1 MAARVPAR
9 ANARGPSLRMGG
21 SSLRELLRRKRLRLA
36 LVFATATIALPSGA
50 QDDSGA
56 EPQIEEVVVIG
67 SRQDAD
73 AVAGSGTLV
82 DQEALEQFDY
92 VDLNQVLSAVPGVY
106 MREEDGFGLR
116 PNIGIRGAS
125 AERSQKIAIMEDG
138 VLITPA
144 PYSAPAAY
152 YVPNI
157 SRIHSV
163 EVLKGPAAVRHGP
176 HTVGGAVN
184 FVTRPVPQA
193 PLAEID
199 LSAGNHGFHKVQA
212 AFARPLEK
220 TAFLVEAMRYG
231 STGFKELDGGGDT
244 GFVRHALDLKWRW
257 APGGE
262 RDQQLIVK
270 LGYADE
276 DADET
281 YLGLADRD
289 FDLSPLRRYR
299 ASQLGRFQSTH
310 ALAHVNYGA
319 AFNDS
324 LRLNAKAYWNR
335 FDRQWNKVDGFMSG
349 PALQSV
355 LTRPGSYARQIQLLR
370 GEIDSTPIDADI
382 IDVTNNDRS
391 FDVGGVQLTATAT
404 GILGGFAHR
413 ATAGVRMHRDQ
424 VDRDHRRRGYLMAS
438 GIMVSDGIARGS
450 KARNHAETETY
461 AVFIADEI
469 SRGDWRVTMGVR
481 YEDIA
486 GTFEDLRVGVR
497 RDGAQS
503 VVSPGLGVHWQTTPR
518 LSFLAGVYRGFSP
531 AGPGSS
537 DVDPE
542 QSVNLEYGMRFATPS
557 LRFEAIGF
565 FSDYE
570 NLLGRCRVSDSG
582 CQAGEEFNGGRVE
595 IAGAEIVG
603 WARLPLTQAVAL
615 EFDLT
620 YTYSESAFQT
630 SFLSQFPQWGLV
642 RRGDELPYLPEHI
655 GRASAKLTTGLWEAT
670 AAVRGQA
677 QMREE
682 PGYENLEDGLHADG
696 FLVLDLALSRRFG
709 DAALAQFL
717 VGNATDEAAIVSH
730 RPFGARP
737 NRPRSL
743 VARIKYAF

>member
-1 MAARVPAR
+1 MESCA
-9 ANARGPSLRMGG
+9 LRC
-21 SSLRELLRRKRLRLA
+21 A
-36 LVFATATIALPSGA
+36 LVSALGAIALSAGA
-50 QDDSGA
+50 QQDVA
-56 EPQIEEVVVIG
+56 TEPRIEEVVVIG

-73 AVAGSGTLV
+73 TVAGAGTLV
-82 DQEALEQFDY
+82 DQETLEQFDY
-92 VDLNQVLSAVPGVY
+92 VDLNQVLSTVPGVY

-157 SRIHSV
+157 SRIHAV
-163 EVLKGPAAVRHGP
+163 EVLKGPAAIRHGP

-184 FVTRPVPQA
+184 FVTRPVPDE

-199 LSAGNHGFHKVQA
+199 LSAGNHGFHKVQGA
-212 AFARPLEK
+212 YARPLET
-220 TAFLVEAMRYG
+220 TAYLVEAMRYG
-231 STGFKELDGGGDT
+231 STGFKDLDSGGDT
-244 GFVRHALDLKWRW
+244 GFIRHALDVKWRW
-257 APGGE
+257 EPGGE
-262 RDQQLIVK
+262 RDQQLTVK

-281 YLGLADRD
+281 YLGLSDRD
-289 FDLSPLRRYR
+289 FDRNPVRRYS
-299 ASQLGRFQSTH
+299 ASQLGRFQSSH
-310 ALAHVNYGA
+310 VLAHVNYGV
-319 AFNDS
+319 AFNEN
-324 LRLNAKAYWNR
+324 LRLNAKAYWNQ

-349 PALQSV
+349 PAVHSV
-355 LTRPGSYARQIQLLR
+355 LTRPGNYTRQIQLLR
-370 GEIDSTPIDADI
+370 GEIDSTPIDADT
-382 IDVTNNDRS
+382 IDVTNNDRA
-391 FDVGGVQLTATAT
+391 FDVKGLQLNATAT
-404 GILGGFAHR
+404 GLLGGFTHR
-413 ATAGVRMHRDQ
+413 ATAGVRVHRDQ
-424 VDRDHRRRGYLMAS
+424 VDRDHRQRGYLMTA
-438 GIMVSDGIARGS
+438 GNLVFDGIARGS
-450 KARNHAETETY
+450 KARNHANTDAY
-461 AVFIADEI
+461 AVFVADEI
-469 SRGDWRVTMGVR
+469 TRGDWRVTMGVR
-481 YEDIA
+481 YEDIS
-486 GTFEDLRVGVR
+486 GTFEDLRAGVR

-503 VVSPGLGVHWQTTPR
+503 VVSPGIGVHWQTTQR

-531 AGPGSS
+531 AGPGSR

-542 QSVNLEYGMRFATPS
+542 QSVNLEYGMRYATPS

-603 WARLPLTQAVAL
+603 WAQFPLTQAVSL
-615 EFDLT
+615 ELDIT

-642 RRGDELPYLPEHI
+642 RQGDELPYLPEHI
-655 GRASAKLTTGLWEAT
+655 GRAAARLITGRWEAS
-670 AAVRGQA
+670 AAIRGQA

-696 FLVLDLALSRRFG
+696 FLVLDLALARRFG
-709 DAALAQFL
+709 DAMLVQFL
-717 VGNATDEAAIVSH
+717 IGNATDEAAIVSH

>member
-1 MAARVPAR
+1 MESR
-9 ANARGPSLRMGG
+9 ASRC
-21 SSLRELLRRKRLRLA
+21 A
-36 LVFATATIALPSGA
+36 LVSALGTMALSVGA
-50 QDDSGA
+50 QQGVA
-56 EPQIEEVVVIG
+56 TEPPRIEEVVVLG

-73 AVAGSGTLV
+73 TVAGAGTLV
-82 DQEALEQFDY
+82 DQETLEQFDY
-92 VDLNQVLSAVPGVY
+92 VDLNQVLSTVPGVY

-157 SRIHSV
+157 SRIHAI
-163 EVLKGPAAVRHGP
+163 EVLKGPAAIRHGP

-184 FVTRPVPQA
+184 FVTRPVPDE

-212 AFARPLEK
+212 AYARPLER
-220 TAFLVEAMRYG
+220 TAYLIEAMRYG
-231 STGFKELDGGGDT
+231 STGFKDLDGGGDT
-244 GFVRHALDLKWRW
+244 GFVRHAFDMKWRW
-257 APGGE
+257 EPGGR
-262 RDQQLIVK
+262 RDQQLTLK

-289 FDLSPLRRYR
+289 FDQNPVRRYR
-299 ASQLGRFQSTH
+299 ASQLARFRSSHT
-310 ALAHVNYGA
+310 LAHANYGV
-319 AFNDS
+319 AFNEH
-324 LRLNAKAYWNR
+324 LRLNAKAYWNQ
-335 FDRQWNKVDGFMSG
+335 FDRQWNKVDGFMAG
-349 PALQSV
+349 PAVHSV
-355 LTRPGSYARQIQLLR
+355 LTRPGNYSRQFQLLR
-370 GEIDSTPIDADI
+370 GEIDSTPTDADT
-382 IDVTNNDRS
+382 IDVTNNDRA
-391 FDVGGVQLTATAT
+391 FDVKGIQLTATAT
-404 GILGGFAHR
+404 GLFAGLKHR
-413 ATAGVRMHRDQ
+413 ATAGVRVHRDQ
-424 VDRDHRRRGYLMAS
+424 VDRDHRQRGYLMTA
-438 GIMVSDGIARGS
+438 GNLVSDGIARGS
-450 KARNHAETETY
+450 KARNHGDTDAY
-461 AVFIADEI
+461 AVFVADEVT
-469 SRGDWRVTMGVR
+469 RGDWRVTMGVR
-481 YEDIA
+481 YEDISGA
-486 GTFEDLRVGVR
+486 FDDLRAGVR
-497 RDGAQS
+497 RVGAQS
-503 VVSPGLGVHWQTTPR
+503 VVSPGIGVHWQTTPR

-531 AGPGSS
+531 AGPGSR

-542 QSVNLEYGMRFATPS
+542 QSVNLEYGFRYAAPS

-582 CQAGEEFNGGRVE
+582 CQAGDEFNGGRVE

-603 WARLPLTQAVAL
+603 WAQFPLTQAASL
-615 EFDLT
+615 ELDVT

-642 RRGDELPYLPEHI
+642 RRGAELPYLPEHI
-655 GRASAKLTTGLWEAT
+655 GRASAKLVIGRWEAS
-670 AAVRGQA
+670 AAARGQA

-682 PGYENLEDGLHADG
+682 PGYEDLEDGLHADG
-696 FLVLDLALSRRFG
+696 FLILDLALARRFA
-709 DAALAQFL
+709 DTTLVQFL

-743 VARIKYAF
+743 VVRIKYAF

>member
-1 MAARVPAR
+1 MAARV
-9 ANARGPSLRMGG
+9 
-21 SSLRELLRRKRLRLA
+21 LRLA
-36 LVFATATIALPSGA
+36 LVTATGTLALPGGA
-50 QDDSGA
+50 QDDTPA
-56 EPQIEEVVVIG
+56 EPHIEEVVVIG
-67 SRQDAD
+67 TRQDAD
-73 AVAGSGTLV
+73 TVAGSGTLV

-184 FVTRPVPQA
+184 FVTRPVPEA
-193 PLAEID
+193 RLAEID

-212 AFARPLEK
+212 AFARPLET
-220 TAFLVEAMRYG
+220 TAYLVEAMRYG
-231 STGFKELDGGGDT
+231 STGFKDLDGGGDT
-244 GFVRHALDLKWRW
+244 GFVRHALDMKWRW
-257 APGGE
+257 EPGGE
-262 RDQQLIVK
+262 RDQQLTVK

-289 FDLSPLRRYR
+289 FDRTPLRRYR
-299 ASQLGRFQSTH
+299 ASQLARFQSSH
-310 ALAHVNYGA
+310 ALAHVNYGIA
-319 AFNDS
+319 VNDS
-324 LRLNAKAYWNR
+324 LRLNAKGYWNR

-355 LTRPGSYARQIQLLR
+355 LIRPGNYARQIRLLR

-382 IDVTNNDRS
+382 IDVTNNDRA
-391 FDVGGVQLTATAT
+391 FDVRGVQLTATAT

-413 ATAGVRMHRDQ
+413 TTAGVRVHRDQ

-438 GIMVSDGIARGS
+438 GNMISDGIERGS
-450 KARNHAETETY
+450 KARNHADTEAY
-461 AVFIADEI
+461 AVFVADEI
-469 SRGDWRVTMGVR
+469 TRGDWRVTLGVR

-486 GTFEDLRVGVR
+486 GVFEDLRAGVR

-503 VVSPGLGVHWQTTPR
+503 VVSPGVGVHWQTTPR

-531 AGPGSS
+531 AGPGSR

-542 QSVNLEYGMRFATPS
+542 QSVNLEYGMRYATPS
-557 LRFEAIGF
+557 LRVEAIGF

-582 CQAGEEFNGGRVE
+582 CQAGDEFNGGRVE

-603 WARLPLTQAVAL
+603 WARFPLTQAATL
-615 EFDLT
+615 EFDVT

-655 GRASAKLTTGLWEAT
+655 GRASAKLMTGRWEAS

-709 DAALAQFL
+709 DATLVQFL